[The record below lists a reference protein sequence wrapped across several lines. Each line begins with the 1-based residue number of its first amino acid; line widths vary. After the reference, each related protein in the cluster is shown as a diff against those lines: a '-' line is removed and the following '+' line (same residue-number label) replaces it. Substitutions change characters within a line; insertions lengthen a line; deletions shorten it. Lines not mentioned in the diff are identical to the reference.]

1 MRHLA
6 IIAAAAAALTLSTAA
21 QAASYRL
28 GTLEVVDPWSR
39 PAAANGNGG
48 GFMTIVN
55 RGAGADALVAV
66 ETPAARKTEV
76 HRSSTAGGV
85 MKMER
90 QDAGVAIPA
99 GKQMAF
105 APGGYHVMF
114 LGLTKATK
122 LGDKIPATLVFKSGA
137 KLKVEFQVAAAAPG
151 TASGKAPAADAHHH
165 H

>member
-6 IIAAAAAALTLSTAA
+6 IIAAATAALSLSTAA
-21 QAASYRL
+21 QAATYRL

-48 GFMTIVN
+48 GFLTIIN
-55 RGAGADALVAV
+55 RGAAADTLLAV
-66 ETPAARKTEV
+66 ETAAARKTEV
-76 HRSSTAGGV
+76 HRTSTAGGV

-99 GKQMAF
+99 GKQVAF

>member
-6 IIAAAAAALTLSTAA
+6 IIAAATAALSLSTAA
-21 QAASYRL
+21 QAATYRL

-48 GFMTIVN
+48 GFLTIVN
-55 RGAGADALVAV
+55 RGAAADTLVAV
-66 ETPAARKTEV
+66 ETAAARPTEV
-76 HRSSTAGGV
+76 HRTSTAGGV

-99 GKQMAF
+99 GKQVAF

>member
-1 MRHLA
+1 MRHFP
-6 IIAAAAAALTLSTAA
+6 IIAAVCALALAGSAHAAT
-21 QAASYRL
+21 YRL
-28 GTLEVVDPWSR
+28 GTLEVANPWSR

>member
-1 MRHLA
+1 MRHLP
-6 IIAAAAAALTLSTAA
+6 IIAAACALALAGAAHAA
-21 QAASYRL
+21 VYRL

-48 GFMTIVN
+48 GFMTITN
-55 RGAGADALVAV
+55 RGAAADTLVAV
-66 ETPAARKTEV
+66 ETAAARRTEV

-90 QDAGVAIPA
+90 QDAGVTIPA
-99 GKQMAF
+99 GKSLAF

-114 LGLTKATK
+114 LGLTQPTR
-122 LGDKIPATLVFKSGA
+122 LGDRLPATLVFKSGA

-151 TASGKAPAADAHHH
+151 AAPAKAPAADAHQHH
-165 H
+165 